1 MTNAHELNGSL
12 TRDIDAIAP
21 REDTPREYIG
31 ASNVGSECEAEIA
44 FSHRGFPNNELPPR
58 TEIIF
63 ELGHMLENLIL
74 KHLKKANR
82 NVWEKDGNTGKQY
95 RGTAFNNHI
104 IGNAD
109 GIIEVDSEAMLL
121 EIKSMN
127 DASFKKFKKHGAKI
141 SHQRYYAQIQLML
154 YLRPGDIPMRRAILV
169 AYNKNNSE
177 YWDECI
183 EADHDYIMYLR
194 AKIQRILDNE
204 ATKKSID
211 ETDWYCKSWCMKS
224 DTCWHGVAPE
234 KKCSTCKHAEANDHV
249 RWRCSLHDKEAKDPC
264 DDYEIY
270 QPKARLL

>member
-21 REDTPREYIG
+21 REDTPREYLG
-31 ASNVGSECEAEIA
+31 ASNVGSESEAEIA

-58 TEIIF
+58 TERIF

-121 EIKSMN
+121 EIKSM
-127 DASFKKFKKHGAKI
+127 
-141 SHQRYYAQIQLML
+141 
-154 YLRPGDIPMRRAILV
+154 
-169 AYNKNNSE
+169 
-177 YWDECI
+177 
-183 EADHDYIMYLR
+183 
-194 AKIQRILDNE
+194 
-204 ATKKSID
+204 
-211 ETDWYCKSWCMKS
+211 
-224 DTCWHGVAPE
+224 
-234 KKCSTCKHAEANDHV
+234 
-249 RWRCSLHDKEAKDPC
+249 
-264 DDYEIY
+264 
-270 QPKARLL
+270 RLLKIRIYLFNMIQTLLKIFQVNYLILIIYLKKD